1 MGIVFLSRKQIT
13 MLKEKRNYI
22 AIIKKEKSSDY
33 AVIFPDFPSVITAGK
48 TLDEAQKMA
57 EEALQF
63 HIDGMIED
71 KEEIPN
77 PSSFDSVKAKYKKS
91 EIFLVIPAKTPSKAT
106 RINITVDEKFLRRLD
121 KYLESH
127 DESRSSFFV
136 SAAKSAMS
144 C

>member
-1 MGIVFLSRKQIT
+1 

-22 AIIKKEKSSDY
+22 AVIKKDKSSDY
-33 AVIFPDFPSVITAGK
+33 AVIFLDFPTCVTAGK
-48 TLDEAQKMA
+48 TLDEAQSMA

-77 PSSFDSVKAKYKKS
+77 PSSLDDIKAKYKKS
-91 EIFLVIPAKTPSKAT
+91 EIFLVIPVKIPSKAT
-106 RINITVDEKFLRRLD
+106 RINITVDEKFLRKLD
-121 KYLESH
+121 KYLENH

-136 SAAKSAMS
+136 SAAKKIMHY
-144 C
+144 

>member
-1 MGIVFLSRKQIT
+1 

-22 AIIKKEKSSDY
+22 AAIMKDKSSDY
-33 AVIFPDFPSVITAGK
+33 AVIFPDFPTCITAGK
-48 TLDEAQKMA
+48 TLHEAQAMA

-63 HIDGMIED
+63 HIDSMIED

-77 PSSFDSVKAKYKKS
+77 PSSLDVIKKKYKKAI
-91 EIFLVIPAKTPSKAT
+91 IFLTIPAKIPSKAA
-106 RINITVDEKFLRRLD
+106 RINITVDEKFLRKLD

-136 SAAKSAMS
+136 SAAKRVMS

>member
-1 MGIVFLSRKQIT
+1 

-22 AIIKKEKSSDY
+22 AVIRKNKSSDY
-33 AVIFPDFPSVITAGK
+33 AVIFPDFPTCITAGK
-48 TLDEAQKMA
+48 TLDEAQIMA

-71 KEEIPN
+71 NDEIPN
-77 PSSFDSVKAKYKKS
+77 PSSFDSVKAKYKKT
-91 EIFLVIPAKTPSKAT
+91 EIFLVIPIKTPSKAT
-106 RINITVDEKFLRRLD
+106 RINITVDEKFLRKLD
-121 KYLESH
+121 KYLETL

-136 SAAKSAMS
+136 SAAKRVMS